1 MESDAL
7 PDAREQR
14 RRAVSMLKRAASL
27 PRMEGGRRPRMHTEA
42 VSEGEKAQ
50 DGRDPTPDIDTPPPE
65 RVEIAD
71 EPVVTIEPP
80 PQTEAEEEPT
90 TVRPPS
96 RSRRRSRSRRS
107 KELKARNQAPTPTH
121 GDSSPE
127 LGVLPLNPAD
137 VPALPPSPGPL
148 SNLARRQQML
158 RSPTPTGSDALRSL
172 PPSAPPTPG
181 IPSLEEIQRRGI
193 LQRSHSAAGRQSA
206 MNKLTGG
213 TDVYDPSMS
222 PSPTGLRRNLTI
234 SGDER
239 LTAERTFARKQ
250 LLDRL
255 NPRIAKDADAEPN
268 SGEDQP
274 STTPPPTEVRKKRR
288 RSKSNKRRGSISASN
303 AAVSDSDYITTS
315 PNTPIP
321 PTTPLPQTPIPPDNP
336 QLYFADIRA
345 RSATP
350 NYGLVRSFSPQ
361 EPSTIH
367 SPEPHRP
374 SPPLHQLSDSDVQI
388 EHDESIHHDNHTD
401 AERPETTRRRSIVV
415 EEEEEEGPSIHYHTT
430 TPPQRTPLNGSP
442 LRLPHSSDAL
452 SITSSESHTGIVNVP
467 FYVSDETSS
476 RQDGFPTS
484 PFQTPTKHRL
494 RREEDEEEVLYTR
507 ESIGS
512 YEEEREISWVALP
525 VQEYDVELN
534 DPDLAEEHTES
545 PRASSVIIDSEAS
558 PDTTPS
564 HSASLTRASNDS
576 ISQTFPV
583 RLSVAEHR
591 PESSTKR
598 AGTWQKIKGFAR
610 SGSSAGRRSRTNN
623 HTDSSVSRESGVSL
637 HSGRTDRNEGTFMM
651 QQSQHFI
658 TQSPAASASVPLLSS
673 PSPLSSYQNPK
684 LFPYGPTPRQ
694 LEKNSSTPDIN
705 TFVKANH
712 DTQASFS
719 AKSLGDTSGGP
730 PPQDTR
736 IGRQTSDTGMRIKYT
751 GAPPPSIDYFNIPQ
765 NLESKEQDNL
775 PTTLLDVRKWMK
787 VKNPKKMFSSTPS
800 SPDPASKK
808 PSLTELLRI
817 RKDTDIVTDRE
828 ESASGTIVVRP
839 SPPLM
844 TPQHSLSPSP
854 SLRTDTEQTPKS
866 NRVLPHPDT
875 TVIPMSPLTTTPS
888 PPDPLSPTPDPSS
901 TSEYPAHSVSS
912 SSSTTSS
919 NYSADNMAGSKG
931 SIILEK
937 LEENLARSSRS
948 PMWANAIERP
958 PRELLISSAVLQV
971 VNPNTVK
978 DRFLFLF
985 TDILVIAK
993 PVSGQDVT
1001 PHGPSPANNKTFIVK
1016 SVVMLHELR
1025 FTGDRGAETPTRS
1038 MSYVVPPRNPIL
1050 RTFIHQFRKLPDQA
1064 ISTLFSSLNIA
1075 DDPALLGQ
1083 LLFRT
1088 TEIDRAQ
1095 LGDYLSRRTSKLVL
1109 KSYLDNFGFVG
1120 LRVDR
1125 ALRAFLLSINVPSKP
1140 ASTLDYLLDAFASR
1154 WYDANAT
1161 FVAYDKDLAIRLVRA
1176 IVQVNDHIHG
1186 GLAQEPGPSDPIRML
1201 HMRNFMDAFRR
1212 IDVSR
1217 LVSDDLLREVFDGIM
1232 RERICMA
1239 VPAEAARDL
1248 LNVTVKRR
1256 PPERLT
1262 YKVQSEPIHLRLSQ
1276 PDPHFSIHL
1285 YGQGL
1290 SSEVSF
1296 RVTGVSLG
1304 PKTYIMIRSG
1314 PNALKYTGLALS
1326 STLTVERAFMRNTF
1340 QLAFVNHEGLKRRYM
1355 FNVNDPVI
1363 KVKWITELQRRCDD
1377 ATSSRKSM
1385 ASRFHR
1391 PALQETLMG
1400 PPPGDKSFE
1409 RSNGRA
1415 TGGHV
1420 RSKSRSQIY
1429 HRQAGRQ
1436 ELDLG
1441 NGALSS
1447 DQDDEDGD
1455 GEDNVEDQKTW
1466 SYDELALHCQQNSSI
1481 GLLLS
1486 YLQVGSPHPELS

>member
-1 MESDAL
+1 MDY
-7 PDAREQR
+7 
-14 RRAVSMLKRAASL
+14 
-27 PRMEGGRRPRMHTEA
+27 
-42 VSEGEKAQ
+42 
-50 DGRDPTPDIDTPPPE
+50 
-65 RVEIAD
+65 
-71 EPVVTIEPP
+71 
-80 PQTEAEEEPT
+80 PQ
-90 TVRPPS
+90 
-96 RSRRRSRSRRS
+96 
-107 KELKARNQAPTPTH
+107 
-121 GDSSPE
+121 
-127 LGVLPLNPAD
+127 
-137 VPALPPSPGPL
+137 
-148 SNLARRQQML
+148 
-158 RSPTPTGSDALRSL
+158 
-172 PPSAPPTPG
+172 
-181 IPSLEEIQRRGI
+181 
-193 LQRSHSAAGRQSA
+193 
-206 MNKLTGG
+206 
-213 TDVYDPSMS
+213 
-222 PSPTGLRRNLTI
+222 
-234 SGDER
+234 
-239 LTAERTFARKQ
+239 
-250 LLDRL
+250 
-255 NPRIAKDADAEPN
+255 
-268 SGEDQP
+268 
-274 STTPPPTEVRKKRR
+274 
-288 RSKSNKRRGSISASN
+288 
-303 AAVSDSDYITTS
+303 
-315 PNTPIP
+315 
-321 PTTPLPQTPIPPDNP
+321 
-336 QLYFADIRA
+336 
-345 RSATP
+345 
-350 NYGLVRSFSPQ
+350 
-361 EPSTIH
+361 
-367 SPEPHRP
+367 
-374 SPPLHQLSDSDVQI
+374 
-388 EHDESIHHDNHTD
+388 
-401 AERPETTRRRSIVV
+401 
-415 EEEEEEGPSIHYHTT
+415 
-430 TPPQRTPLNGSP
+430 
-442 LRLPHSSDAL
+442 
-452 SITSSESHTGIVNVP
+452 
-467 FYVSDETSS
+467 
-476 RQDGFPTS
+476 
-484 PFQTPTKHRL
+484 
-494 RREEDEEEVLYTR
+494 
-507 ESIGS
+507 
-512 YEEEREISWVALP
+512 
-525 VQEYDVELN
+525 
-534 DPDLAEEHTES
+534 
-545 PRASSVIIDSEAS
+545 
-558 PDTTPS
+558 
-564 HSASLTRASNDS
+564 
-576 ISQTFPV
+576 
-583 RLSVAEHR
+583 
-591 PESSTKR
+591 
-598 AGTWQKIKGFAR
+598 
-610 SGSSAGRRSRTNN
+610 
-623 HTDSSVSRESGVSL
+623 
-637 HSGRTDRNEGTFMM
+637 
-651 QQSQHFI
+651 
-658 TQSPAASASVPLLSS
+658 
-673 PSPLSSYQNPK
+673 YQNPK

-730 PPQDTR
+730 HQDIR
-736 IGRQTSDTGMRIKYT
+736 MGRQTSDTGMRIKYT

-765 NLESKEQDNL
+765 HLESREPDNL

-800 SPDPASKK
+800 SPDTASKK

-817 RKDTDIVTDRE
+817 RKDTDIVTDHE
-828 ESASGTIVVRP
+828 ESNSGTIVVGP

-854 SLRTDTEQTPKS
+854 SFRTDTEQTPKS
-866 NRVLPHPDT
+866 NRVLPHPDN

-1016 SVVMLHELR
+1016 SVVMLHDLR

-1038 MSYVVPPRNPIL
+1038 MGYVVPPRNPIL

-1109 KSYLDNFGFVG
+1109 KSYLDNFGFMG

-1186 GLAQEPGPSDPIRML
+1186 GLAQGPGPSDPIRML

-1212 IDVSR
+1212 IDVAR

-1239 VPAEAARDL
+1239 VPAEASRDL
-1248 LNVTVKRR
+1248 LNIIVKRR

-1290 SSEVSF
+1290 VFDPPVLTFAKSSEASF

-1391 PALQETLMG
+1391 AVDVMAFRALQETLMG
-1400 PPPGDKSFE
+1400 PPHSDKSFE
-1409 RSNGRA
+1409 RSNGRS

-1441 NGALSS
+1441 NGTLGS

-1455 GEDNVEDQKTW
+1455 GEDNAEDQKTW
-1466 SYDELALHCQQNSSI
+1466 SYDELALQCQQNSSI

-1486 YLQVGSPHPELS
+1486 YLQVGSPGPELS